1 MCLLIGTVRV
11 KVSYIPT
18 IILML
23 EIFYRCCCTEKEP
36 MSYNYFE
43 P

>member
-1 MCLLIGTVRV
+1 MCLLIGTVCV

-23 EIFYRCCCTEKEP
+23 E
-36 MSYNYFE
+36 YFIDVAVQRKNL
-43 P
+43 